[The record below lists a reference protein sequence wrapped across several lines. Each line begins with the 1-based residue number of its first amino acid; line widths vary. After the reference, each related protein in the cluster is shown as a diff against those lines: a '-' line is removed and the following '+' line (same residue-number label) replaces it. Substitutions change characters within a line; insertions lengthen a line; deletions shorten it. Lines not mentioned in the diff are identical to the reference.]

1 MSARQIFHALQKF
14 DGGGAASC
22 KAAKVGF
29 LEWAMG
35 LGLET
40 DATREAQR
48 ALLHIEAL
56 PEDGQAAQL
65 FVEHLK
71 CASRVLPHPKRRGGA
86 KSRRRVFH

>member
-1 MSARQIFHALQKF
+1 MSATQIFHALQEF
-14 DGGGAASC
+14 DGGRAASC
-22 KAAKVGF
+22 EAAKAGF

-40 DATREAQR
+40 DAACEAQR

-56 PEDGQAAQL
+56 PEDGQAEQL
-65 FVEHLK
+65 FLEHLK

-86 KSRRRVFH
+86 KARRRMLH